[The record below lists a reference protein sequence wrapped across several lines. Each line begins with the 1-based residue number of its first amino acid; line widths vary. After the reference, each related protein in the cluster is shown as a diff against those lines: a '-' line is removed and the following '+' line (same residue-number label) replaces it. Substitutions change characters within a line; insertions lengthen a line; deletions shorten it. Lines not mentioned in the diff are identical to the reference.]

1 MPSRRRLA
9 IMDHDSFR
17 STSPPGCRSRDRTLP
32 MIKLIF
38 RPFAVV
44 ATLIAGMIGKRLFQ
58 RLWGLLDDKHPPR
71 TEERSTPIGK
81 LALALAVE
89 GALFR
94 LVKGLADH
102 GSRRAF
108 AHMTGAWPGEQA
120 ESPKASTTDR

>member
-1 MPSRRRLA
+1 
-9 IMDHDSFR
+9 
-17 STSPPGCRSRDRTLP
+17 

-38 RPFAVV
+38 RPFSVV
-44 ATLIAGMIGKRLFQ
+44 AGLLAGTIGKRLFR
-58 RLWGLLDDKHPPR
+58 RLWRLLDDKQPPQA
-71 TEERSTPIGK
+71 EQRSIPIGK
-81 LALALAVE
+81 LALALIVE

-120 ESPKASTTDR
+120 ESSPDEHG